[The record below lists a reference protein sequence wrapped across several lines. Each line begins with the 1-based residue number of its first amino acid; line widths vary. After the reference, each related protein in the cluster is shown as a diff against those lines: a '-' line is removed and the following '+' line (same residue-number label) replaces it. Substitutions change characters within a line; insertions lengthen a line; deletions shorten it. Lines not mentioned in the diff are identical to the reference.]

1 VDVPL
6 LPSGRVPQQKQFF
19 VVAAFVNSKHVN
31 KIILQVLISTK
42 NKIFH
47 PHQSSFF
54 PKSDA
59 YIIISTTEVI
69 HLGDMARL

>member
-47 PHQSSFF
+47 PH
-54 PKSDA
+54 
-59 YIIISTTEVI
+59 
-69 HLGDMARL
+69 